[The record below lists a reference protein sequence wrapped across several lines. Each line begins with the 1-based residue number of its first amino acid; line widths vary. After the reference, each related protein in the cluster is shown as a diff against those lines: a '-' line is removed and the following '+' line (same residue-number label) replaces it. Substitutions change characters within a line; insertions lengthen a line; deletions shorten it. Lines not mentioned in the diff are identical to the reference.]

1 MNDFAKIVKLLFNVT
16 LKLLVLRRTFKV
28 NLRLMS
34 CQQLGS
40 CSSFL
45 TIRQFIFNSLNS
57 VGRLSDELIIR
68 SKELQLYYQYSKHHT
83 RLNVSREMLLS
94 SESHGAK
101 VSRLFPFH
109 PLVGL
114 SSEPLKVVMSA
125 KPEDSCSRIFGE
137 EEDLLVLTH
146 HHKQIKLFF

>member
-1 MNDFAKIVKLLFNVT
+1 MCQSKT
-16 LKLLVLRRTFKV
+16 LR
-28 NLRLMS
+28 
-34 CQQLGS
+34 G
-40 CSSFL
+40 
-45 TIRQFIFNSLNS
+45 
-57 VGRLSDELIIR
+57 
-68 SKELQLYYQYSKHHT
+68 
-83 RLNVSREMLLS
+83 

-137 EEDLLVLTH
+137 EEEEDLLVLTH
-146 HHKQIKLFF
+146 HHKQIKLFLFASGISGTQYDLSTKWRSEHV